1 MQYYYH
7 KLVLAYVHVSIF
19 VIIIDRRQ
27 VESHTLHPTEGMR
40 RITLEIMTQF
50 IIRVMCALGTCSC
63 TWYFNLNTKGQ
74 CGKVLKE
81 SHG

>member
-19 VIIIDRRQ
+19 VIIVDRRQ
-27 VESHTLHPTEGMR
+27 VELHTLHPTEGMR
-40 RITLEIMTQF
+40 RIMLEIMTQF

-63 TWYFNLNTKGQ
+63 TWYFNIRTQKGSVEK
-74 CGKVLKE
+74 C
-81 SHG
+81 

>member
-40 RITLEIMTQF
+40 RIMLEIMTQF
-50 IIRVMCALGTCSC
+50 II
-63 TWYFNLNTKGQ
+63 
-74 CGKVLKE
+74 
-81 SHG
+81 

>member
-40 RITLEIMTQF
+40 TITLEIVTQF
-50 IIRVMCALGTCSC
+50 IYSSDVYTGYLFMHM
-63 TWYFNLNTKGQ
+63 
-74 CGKVLKE
+74 VL
-81 SHG
+81 